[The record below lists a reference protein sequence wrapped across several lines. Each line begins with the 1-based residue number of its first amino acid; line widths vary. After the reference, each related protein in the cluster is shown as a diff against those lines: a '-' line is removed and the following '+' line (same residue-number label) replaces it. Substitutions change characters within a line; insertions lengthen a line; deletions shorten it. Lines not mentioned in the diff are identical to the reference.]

1 MYPHAVQFETRRLE
15 LEQWIQL
22 NRDHRQ
28 ARTRPRTI
36 DAARSNQA
44 PRASIAWPNATNL
57 LRRVRRDHRDPAGA
71 RTAHWTQAEPRL

>member
-28 ARTRPRTI
+28 ARTRPPDDRR
-36 DAARSNQA
+36 RSKQPGSTSVHRPAQRYEPA
-44 PRASIAWPNATNL
+44 P
-57 LRRVRRDHRDPAGA
+57 A
-71 RTAHWTQAEPRL
+71 RTA

>member
-22 NRDHRQ
+22 YRDRRQ

-36 DAARSNQA
+36 EPCSEQSSRRSRSCGSGSVSGQGK
-44 PRASIAWPNATNL
+44 L
-57 LRRVRRDHRDPAGA
+57 
-71 RTAHWTQAEPRL
+71 AEPAT